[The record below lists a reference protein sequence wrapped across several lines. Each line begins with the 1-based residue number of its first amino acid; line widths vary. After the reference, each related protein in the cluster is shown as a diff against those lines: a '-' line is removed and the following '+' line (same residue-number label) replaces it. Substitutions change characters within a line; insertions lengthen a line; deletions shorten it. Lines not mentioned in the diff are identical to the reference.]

1 MLIQSKHKHEKIVL
15 GLLSYTEEG
24 LPMNELL
31 QLLKEYR
38 DHPNRELYLYKDDE
52 TENFVG
58 LMGIERTQL
67 DETGSETIV
76 IDRVAVIPSFRNE
89 GIGYQMYAALRQR
102 YPEANWLGALNTS
115 DFVVKWAQK
124 YHQERMQNHE

>member
-102 YPEANWLGALNTS
+102 YPESNWLGALNTS

-124 YHQERMQNHE
+124 YHQERTQNHE